1 MISGAYFKFK
11 NACKFG
17 GFHFLAAILCDK
29 IFHTKTKRK
38 VINKIIAE
46 CVEEDEEF
54 LKKKA
59 AAYFS
64 LKTGQKIDYL
74 EPKKFSEKIQWIMLH
89 DSTQIKAELT
99 DKYLVRTYITKK
111 IGDEHL
117 IPLLGVWDRF
127 EEIDFEKLPEQFV
140 LKCNHGSG
148 MNVVVKNKEA
158 INQDLMR
165 TQFDIWLNSNFSYN
179 NFELQYN
186 GINPKI
192 LAEKYIEQMD
202 GNLYDYKVHCF
213 NGEPRFIQVIG
224 NRDFEAHTAKQ
235 LFYDFNWKSQ
245 SWTTGSYPKYV
256 KELPRPNKLEVLYDL
271 SKKLCYQFDYVRVD
285 FYIIEDKI
293 LFGEMTFTPNAGLY
307 QYNDDFTEAIDCM
320 LGEMIKI
327 SKN

>member
-1 MISGAYFKFK
+1 M
-11 NACKFG
+11 
-17 GFHFLAAILCDK
+17 AAILCDK